1 MLLRRA
7 DIEKDVCQ
15 IKTRWLEGGYSDDLL
30 VGAAAFDNNRTIATP
45 IRALFPNTVK
55 KDVSFD
61 AAWDFMRR
69 QVFTLITYS
78 SPKHWREATTLYVVY
93 IIGGFIPLPCTLL
106 SFLTLICT
114 GILLAMQQPIDVFT
128 DINVILSLAF
138 LVTLFIAM
146 CLQKVYLLRCHRL
159 VSALSP
165 KSEITDFELGCFMQV
180 LSFLF

>member
-78 SPKHWREATTLYVVY
+78 SPKHCREATGLYVAY
-93 IIGGFIPLPCTLL
+93 IIGGFIAMPCTLL
-106 SFLTLICT
+106 SIMTLTCS
-114 GILLAMQQPIDVFT
+114 GILLAMQQPIDVLT
-128 DINVILSLAF
+128 DINVILAL
-138 LVTLFIAM
+138 T
-146 CLQKVYLLRCHRL
+146 YLLL
-159 VSALSP
+159 L
-165 KSEITDFELGCFMQV
+165 II
-180 LSFLF
+180 